1 MIIVKLNDLKI
12 GDEGMIENVCVDEN
26 IKTRLLDIGFIRGTL
41 ISPILKNKSMTVFK
55 IKGTIIG
62 IRNEEVNNIE
72 VSL

>member
-1 MIIVKLNDLKI
+1 MKLNDLKI
-12 GDEGMIENVCVDEN
+12 GDEGMIENVCADEK
-26 IKTRLLDIGFIRGTL
+26 IKTRLLDIGFTRGTL

>member
-1 MIIVKLNDLKI
+1 MKLNDLKI